1 MAELP
6 EARPD
11 PERAVCVLGYCGVG
25 KSSLVEKLA
34 GVAGLSSN
42 QAHAFT
48 LCSRYYDSLN
58 GRLRIIDTPGINT
71 TEDLVTANLWVAQ
84 AFNFCP
90 LNLLLV
96 CVEAHFRA
104 ANVVEQIRQRFEQF
118 LSSDTIARQLA
129 VCVTKTDIEKEWTES
144 ELEGL
149 ITRKLGGG
157 IGVMF
162 SHKDI
167 TGAEVEERILTL
179 TKEPLSLEVT
189 ADNFLEYFEV
199 KTSDMAVMRTVARE
213 KAKLNKMVDRF
224 LADFAKLDKKEQ
236 DDLIFEFLAF
246 LEREVLEGERRIA
259 EKHELNLDGGSLEA
273 CINAGTL
280 AHLRRL
286 MVPKLKEVKLRA
298 IGFLKDVENTDFRAC
313 PHCGRVWHLV
323 ERCPDTYCGSVPSFG
338 DSDRS
343 FATYNIQWDGD
354 RVTYARKGNAAIQ
367 KKSAMKGDGCGKRIV
382 WTEMKAVPPPKD
394 LMEAMPVC
402 LSGMPSLHE
411 DFAEDWHVAFE
422 ARVSSMGAVEAGDD
436 GGQGVGGWARNVR
449 RRTT

>member
-1 MAELP
+1 MA

-11 PERAVCVLGYCGVG
+11 PNTAVCVLGYCGVG
-25 KSSLVEKLA
+25 KSSLVEKVA
-34 GVAGLSSN
+34 GVTGLSSN

-71 TEDLVTANLWVAQ
+71 TEDAVTANLWVAQ

-104 ANVVEQIRQRFEQF
+104 ANVVDQVRQRFEQF
-118 LSSDTIARQLA
+118 MSSDTIARQLA
-129 VCVTKTDIEKEWTES
+129 VCVTKTDIEKSWTES
-144 ELEGL
+144 ELQDL
-149 ITRKLGGG
+149 ITANLGSG

-167 TGAEVEERILTL
+167 TGDELERKMLALTQ
-179 TKEPLSLEVT
+179 EPLSLEVT

-199 KTSDMAVMRTVARE
+199 KTSDMAIMRTVTRE
-213 KAKLNKMVDRF
+213 KVKLNKMVDGF
-224 LADFAKLDKKEQ
+224 LADFDKLDRKEQ

-246 LEREVLEGERRIA
+246 LERDILEGEKRIA
-259 EKHELNLDGGSLEA
+259 ERHGLNFDGGTLEA

-286 MVPKLKEVKLRA
+286 MIPKLKLVKLRA
-298 IGFLKDVENTDFRAC
+298 ISFMKDVENTDFRAC

-323 ERCPDTYCGSVPSFG
+323 ERCPQTFCGSVPTFG

-343 FATYNIQWDGD
+343 FATYNFQWDGD
-354 RVTYARKGNAAIQ
+354 KVTFAKKGDATRQ
-367 KKSAMKGDGCGKRIV
+367 KKSAMTGSGCNKPIV
-382 WTEMKAVPPPKD
+382 WTEMKPVAPPSE
-394 LMEAMPVC
+394 LMEAMPVS
-402 LSGMPSLHE
+402 LSGMPTLHE
-411 DFAEDWHVAFE
+411 DFTEDWQAAFE
-422 ARVSSMGAVEAGDD
+422 GRIGGMGAVVAGDD
-436 GGQGVGGWARNVR
+436 ASQGVGGWARNVR